1 MEMHENQCKSL
12 KINENRTK
20 IGRDPMAT
28 GPAPEKVRKSND
40 STRPGPT
47 KTMKIRGWP
56 EKAIIIEN
64 QGKFEQIS
72 GLCFAAIVG
81 YF

>member
-1 MEMHENQCKSL
+1 MKINQHQRKSMKINEKSMELNENQCKSL

-20 IGRDPMAT
+20 IGREPMAT

-40 STRPGPT
+40 SVRPGLA

-56 EKAIIIEN
+56 EKSIIIEN
-64 QGKFEQIS
+64 Q
-72 GLCFAAIVG
+72 
-81 YF
+81 